1 MSIILTI
8 LKVIGIILLI
18 ILLIILAILLLVFF
32 VPISYSAGGRK
43 EGDVLEFSGKVTW
56 LLRAVTVQIGYEPG
70 RAGLTKDLRI
80 FGISLFKL
88 RDKLRSG
95 KKGSVSAESAG
106 GGSTEK
112 ASGDEIALLEA
123 EEAKPDPG
131 TGTEAAGA
139 EESHA
144 EADLGKGDSEPLFED
159 GGEASTAQK
168 EPHEEVPFAQP
179 ESEEIPLAQPEEEE
193 VPFAKPEGEEVPAEQ
208 TGDVEKPE
216 AGVSRVRAVYK
227 KLTDRLFSAL
237 SGIAL
242 RLNGIVGKL
251 FNLVL
256 KVFIRICLLPITIV
270 EKLDKILRKIG
281 SICRKIGAVYDF
293 FFDERVQ
300 AFLSQIMGLIRK
312 LIGHV
317 LPKKLIGYVRF
328 GLDDPGYTG
337 RVLAAVAPFYP
348 KYGKSFSVQPDFED
362 LVLEGKAELKGRVYL
377 FYVAYIGLRAILNK
391 NTKYVIRELKKLK
404 EVR

>member
-32 VPISYSAGGRK
+32 VPIRYSAGGRK

-139 EESHA
+139 EASPA

-227 KLTDRLFSAL
+227 KLTDRLFSVL

-348 KYGKSFSVQPDFED
+348 KYGKYFSVQPDFED